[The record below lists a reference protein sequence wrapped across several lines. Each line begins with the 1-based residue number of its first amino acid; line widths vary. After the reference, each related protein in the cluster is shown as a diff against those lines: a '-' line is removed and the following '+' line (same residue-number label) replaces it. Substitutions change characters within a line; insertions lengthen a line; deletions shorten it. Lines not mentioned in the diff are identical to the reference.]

1 MPNLKLHHLEA
12 VIQSYS
18 ERVRVLHLWLKTL
31 KEEFNV
37 PIKLWK
43 ILPKMSSFACAFQG
57 FLPGVKSNY
66 NEEWLKTYF
75 CRKLSIAYSNNKF
88 VL

>member
-37 PIKLWK
+37 PIKLWE

-66 NEEWLKTYF
+66 TEE
-75 CRKLSIAYSNNKF
+75 
-88 VL
+88 